1 MYILTHFTILAF
13 KAAKPEISIQ
23 LFSYDY
29 AHQYNYLPPRKA
41 LDRQTF

>member
-23 LFSYDY
+23 FFSYDY
-29 AHQYNYLPPRKA
+29 AHQYIYLPPREG
-41 LDRQTF
+41 LDPQTF